1 MRDFD
6 DVNTSTDR
14 VESGMVLLLAVF
26 SETVVDKSNFVEDC
40 MLTSEL
46 FLDVT
51 NIIGEDDC

>member
-1 MRDFD
+1 MHDFD

>member
-1 MRDFD
+1 
-6 DVNTSTDR
+6 
-14 VESGMVLLLAVF
+14 MVLLLAVF
-26 SETVVDKSNFVEDC
+26 SETVVDKSNFVDDF